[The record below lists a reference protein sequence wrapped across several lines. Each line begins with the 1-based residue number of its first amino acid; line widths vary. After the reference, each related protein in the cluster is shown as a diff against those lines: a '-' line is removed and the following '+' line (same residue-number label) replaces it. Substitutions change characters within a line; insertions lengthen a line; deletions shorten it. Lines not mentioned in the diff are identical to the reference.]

1 MEQKWV
7 SELHVHTHRSHDK
20 SNGITIT
27 GFDQKQTVHWVSLP
41 DEASLK
47 KKNGILVAWKK
58 QRVDE

>member
-20 SNGITIT
+20 RNGITIT

-41 DEASLK
+41 DVASLEK
-47 KKNGILVAWKK
+47 KKKMEFW
-58 QRVDE
+58 